1 MVAAGRA
8 GDTGARKLPTR
19 TVRLQPERLAHAAAY
34 PLTCPAGHMTLV
46 VETSGPARRFPAA

>member
-19 TVRLQPERLAHAAAY
+19 TVRLQPERRIAMAVQLV
-34 PLTCPAGHMTLV
+34 TLV
-46 VETSGPARRFPAA
+46 RAGLR